1 MSVHLDPKRRHD
13 FILLFDVQDGN
24 PNGDP
29 DAGNAPRVDAETQK
43 GLVTDACIKRKIR
56 NYITLAGKDLFPESK
71 QSRIKIYVEEGS
83 ILNDKIERAY
93 TELKLPT
100 AKAKSKKKDAQDSS
114 EAEENKGR
122 QTDTNVVSK
131 ARDWMCDNF
140 FDIRMFGAVL
150 STGLNAG
157 QVRGPIQFVFGRSI
171 DPIAPMEVAV
181 TRCAATNASEDKEN
195 KTMGRKWIV
204 PYGLYRTHGF
214 FNPALAE
221 QTGVDEDDLAIFWKA
236 LINMFECDRSSAR
249 GLMSV
254 QGLWVFTHECK
265 WGNAAAHKLFNLVE
279 IHSQV
284 EIPRS
289 FDDYEVKVPST
300 EELPQGITL
309 TRLA

>member
-1 MSVHLDPKRRHD
+1 MTVHLDPKKRHD

-56 NYITLAGKDLFPESK
+56 NYISIAGSDIFPENK
-71 QSRIKIYVEEGS
+71 RDRAKIYVEEGS
-83 ILNDKIERAY
+83 ILNKQHERAY
-93 TELKLPT
+93 TALKLT
-100 AKAKSKKKDAQDSS
+100 SKNS
-114 EAEENKGR
+114 KGKR
-122 QTDTNVVSK
+122 QTDSK
-131 ARDWMCDNF
+131 IIDPVREWMCDNF
-140 FDIRMFGAVL
+140 FDIRMFGAVM
-150 STGLNAG
+150 TTEINAG
-157 QVRGPIQFVFGRSI
+157 QVRGPVQFVFGRSI
-171 DPIAPMEVAV
+171 DPIAPMEIAV

-204 PYGLYRTHGF
+204 PYGLYRSHGF

-236 LINMFECDRSSAR
+236 LINMFECDRSAAR
-249 GLMSV
+249 GLMSI

-265 WGNAAAHKLFNLVE
+265 WGNAPAHKLFNLVE
-279 IHSQV
+279 LHSQV

-289 FDDYEVKVPST
+289 FDDYEVKLPSK
-300 EELPQGITL
+300 EALPPGVTL
-309 TRLA
+309 TPLG